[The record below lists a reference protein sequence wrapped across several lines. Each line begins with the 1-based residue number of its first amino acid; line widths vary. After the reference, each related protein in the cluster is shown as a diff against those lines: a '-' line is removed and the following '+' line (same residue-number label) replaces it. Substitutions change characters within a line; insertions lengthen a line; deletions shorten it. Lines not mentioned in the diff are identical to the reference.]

1 MIITDI
7 QQLRDPCILVED
19 GVYYA
24 YGTGWV
30 CYKNTSGNLQGPWVC
45 LGTVA
50 SVSDPARDGGN
61 HWAPEVH
68 RYKGGYYMF
77 TTYQSKETGRR
88 GCTVMRSDSP
98 EGPFCE
104 ITGGHVT
111 PAEWDCIDGTLYVDP
126 EGQPWMV
133 FVHEWVSAP
142 DGVGS
147 FAAAKLSEDLTH
159 FISEPFE
166 LFKANEPSW
175 AAHTVTDGC
184 WMYTTAERELLMLW
198 SNFDAHGYVVALAK
212 SSNGRLDGEW
222 IHADT
227 LLYSK
232 SMTGDYDGGH
242 SMLFTDTD
250 GQTYLSFHSPNAP
263 VGDRRETPVFLAIEE
278 KEGRLVWAEDE
289 KAD

>member
-1 MIITDI
+1 MITSDI
-7 QQLRDPCILVED
+7 PRLRDPFIVVED

-24 YGTGWV
+24 YGTDWL
-30 CYKNTSGNLQGPWVC
+30 CYKNTSGNLHGPWVC

-50 SVSDPARDGGN
+50 SVADPARDGGN

-77 TTYQSKETGRR
+77 TTYQNKETGRR
-88 GCTVMRSDSP
+88 GCTIMRSDSP

-104 ITGGHVT
+104 ISGGHVT
-111 PAEWDCIDGTLYVDP
+111 PAEWDSIDGTLYVDG

-133 FVHEWVSAP
+133 FVREWVSAP
-142 DGVGS
+142 GGVGS

-184 WMYTTAERELLMLW
+184 FMHTTAEGDLLMLW
-198 SNFDAHGYVVALAK
+198 SNFDVHGYVVALAK

-242 SMLFTDTD
+242 GMIFTDTD
-250 GQTYLSFHSPNAP
+250 GQAYVSFHSPNAP

-278 KEGRLVWAEDE
+278 KDGRLVWAEDE